1 MSTNPIKEVNR
12 QLYLLEYIGGA
23 EKEVFVLRNPQS
35 GDVITLASTPDELCE
50 FLREIQI
57 ILAYGN
63 E

>member
-50 FLREIQI
+50 FLREI
-57 ILAYGN
+57 
-63 E
+63 